1 MTIRFGSLKKAV
13 CAAALLLAAV
23 PFIAPIP
30 AHASNVTIT
39 SGTLPVGQGARN
51 YLVIIQGTGFKTGA
65 VAKISGTQAWLK
77 NQLVFQGTTLYAFAT
92 VAPSAARGA
101 RTLTV
106 TNPDGSSAACAGCVV
121 IDPAPVVTSI
131 DSLQTGA
138 GEAGFFAQPVTVH
151 GSGFVTGLA
160 RVFVKGAGIVAWPAV
175 QVNSPATATVG
186 MVVSPQASPGHYNV
200 TFTNGDGGVGRC
212 TGCFLVTAGPRLDHM
227 TPSSF
232 IRGHQY
238 VVTLTGAHFAQG
250 AVPAVSILHGGITV
264 SNVSVSAGGTTLRF
278 TMAISRNA
286 FLNGP
291 GIVLFVRN
299 PAPGYGSI
307 TPVRLEGDQVLRHHH
322 LLRRACYPMM

>member
-1 MTIRFGSLKKAV
+1 MDMTIRFGSLKKAV
-13 CAAALLLAAV
+13 CAAVLLLAAV

-175 QVNSPATATVG
+175 QVDSRTMRRSVWSSRPRRRLGTTTSRSPTG
-186 MVVSPQASPGHYNV
+186 MVASADARV
-200 TFTNGDGGVGRC
+200 
-212 TGCFLVTAGPRLDHM
+212 A
-227 TPSSF
+227 
-232 IRGHQY
+232 
-238 VVTLTGAHFAQG
+238 
-250 AVPAVSILHGGITV
+250 
-264 SNVSVSAGGTTLRF
+264 SAFCRDLAWTT
-278 TMAISRNA
+278 
-286 FLNGP
+286 
-291 GIVLFVRN
+291 
-299 PAPGYGSI
+299 
-307 TPVRLEGDQVLRHHH
+307 
-322 LLRRACYPMM
+322 